1 MAKKTTEVAVA
12 EETKQTMPTLAG
24 ANPLNSMMAVAEE
37 LSKSDIIPKE
47 FQRKPAN
54 CLIAVQLANRLKADP
69 FMVMQNTDV
78 IYGKPALRSTFIIAC
93 INGSGKLLGN
103 LKFELDEKETK
114 CRAWGIEKETGAKL
128 FGPKIT
134 MEMANAEG
142 WTTKNGSKWKTMP
155 GVMLRY
161 RAASFFG
168 RLQCPEILNGIY
180 STEEV
185 EEMGASVSGEDVIDV
200 FADDAAAGAL
210 TESKA
215 QSANVTEDVAENT
228 ITQTPEDMEITPE
241 MEEAANAYFEEHENE
256 VDE

>member
-1 MAKKTTEVAVA
+1 MTKKQELTKV
-12 EETKQTMPTLAG
+12 EEKQTMPTLNN
-24 ANPLNSMMAVAEE
+24 NPINSMMAVAEK
-37 LSKSDIIPKE
+37 LSESDIIPKE
-47 FQRKPAN
+47 FQKKPAN

-103 LKFELDEKETK
+103 LKFELNEKCTK

-128 FGPKIT
+128 FGPNIT
-134 MEMANAEG
+134 MEMAQAEG
-142 WTTKNGSKWKTMP
+142 WVAKNGSKWKTMP
-155 GVMLRY
+155 EIMLRY

-185 EEMGASVSGEDVIDV
+185 EEMGAVATTQEVVDV
-200 FADDAAAGAL
+200 FADDVTDVVPEP
-210 TESKA
+210 TEPKEP
-215 QSANVTEDVAENT
+215 Q
-228 ITQTPEDMEITPE
+228 QMEITPDMQKMADE
-241 MEEAANAYFEEHENE
+241 YFEEAENE
-256 VDE
+256 VG

>member
-1 MAKKTTEVAVA
+1 MTKKQEVAIKK
-12 EETKQTMPTLAG
+12 ETQTMPTLS
-24 ANPLNSMMAVAEE
+24 NESPLNAMMAVAEK
-37 LSKSDIIPKE
+37 LSESDIIPKE
-47 FQRKPAN
+47 FQKKPAN

-103 LKFELDEKETK
+103 LKFELNEKCTK

-128 FGPKIT
+128 FGPTIT
-134 MEMANAEG
+134 MEMAQAEG
-142 WTTKNGSKWKTMP
+142 WIAKNGSKWKTMP
-155 GVMLRY
+155 EIMLRY

-185 EEMGASVSGEDVIDV
+185 EEMAIVNHPTDVVDV
-200 FADDAAAGAL
+200 FADDDD
-210 TESKA
+210 
-215 QSANVTEDVAENT
+215 VTEVVAENAT
-228 ITQTPEDMEITPE
+228 TEQSGNSGELEITPE
-241 MEEAANAYFEEHENE
+241 MEEMANSYFEEQENE
-256 VDE
+256 NG

>member
-1 MAKKTTEVAVA
+1 MTKKQEVTVK
-12 EETKQTMPTLAG
+12 EETQQAMPTLNTG
-24 ANPLNSMMAVAEE
+24 NPLNAMMAVAEE

-47 FQRKPAN
+47 FQKKPAN

-134 MEMANAEG
+134 MEMAQAEG
-142 WTTKNGSKWKTMP
+142 WVQKNGSKWKTMP

-185 EEMGASVSGEDVIDV
+185 EEMAIVNHPTDVVDV
-200 FADDAAAGAL
+200 FADDDVNDVVP
-210 TESKA
+210 EP
-215 QSANVTEDVAENT
+215 VTAEP
-228 ITQTPEDMEITPE
+228 QQMEITADMQKMADE
-241 MEEAANAYFEEHENE
+241 YFEEAEQ
-256 VDE
+256 DC

>member
-1 MAKKTTEVAVA
+1 MKKQEVTKV
-12 EETKQTMPTLAG
+12 EEKQTMPTLSAN
-24 ANPLNSMMAVAEE
+24 NPLNSMMAIAEE
-37 LSKSDIIPKE
+37 ISKSDIIPKE
-47 FQRKPAN
+47 FQNKPAN

-103 LKFELDEKETK
+103 LKFELNEQETK

-128 FGPKIT
+128 YSPTIT
-134 MEMANAEG
+134 LEMAEKEG
-142 WTTKNGSKWKTMP
+142 WLAKNGSKWKTMP

-180 STEEV
+180 STEEI
-185 EEMGASVSGEDVIDV
+185 EEMSIVNNSDVVDV
-200 FADDAAAGAL
+200 FA
-210 TESKA
+210 E
-215 QSANVTEDVAENT
+215 NEEVTETTE
-228 ITQTPEDMEITPE
+228 QTEPQQMDLINNY
-241 MEEAANAYFEEHENE
+241 EEAENE
-256 VDE
+256 VG

>member
-1 MAKKTTEVAVA
+1 MTKKELATVK
-12 EETKQTMPTLAG
+12 ETQQTMPTITSN
-24 ANPLNSMMAVAEE
+24 NPLNAMMSVAEE

-47 FQRKPAN
+47 FQKKPAN

-78 IYGKPALRSTFIIAC
+78 IYSKPALRSTFIIAC

-103 LKFELDEKETK
+103 LKFELNEKCTK

-128 FGPKIT
+128 YGPTIT
-134 MEMANAEG
+134 MEMAQAEG
-142 WTTKNGSKWKTMP
+142 WVAKNGSKWKTMP
-155 GVMLRY
+155 EIMLRY

-185 EEMGASVSGEDVIDV
+185 EEMAVNIPTQEPVDV
-200 FADDAAAGAL
+200 FADDDVVDV
-210 TESKA
+210 E
-215 QSANVTEDVAENT
+215 NVTTEQSENSG
-228 ITQTPEDMEITPE
+228 ELEITPE
-241 MEEAANAYFEEHENE
+241 MEEKANEYFEEQEG
-256 VDE
+256 

>member
-1 MAKKTTEVAVA
+1 MTKKQEVAIK
-12 EETKQTMPTLAG
+12 EEAQAMPTLNTS
-24 ANPLNSMMAVAEE
+24 NPLNAMMAVAEE

-47 FQRKPAN
+47 FQKKPAN

-134 MEMANAEG
+134 MEMAEKEG
-142 WTTKNGSKWKTMP
+142 WITKNGSKWKTMP

-185 EEMGASVSGEDVIDV
+185 EEMAIVNRPTDVVDV
-200 FADDAAAGAL
+200 FADDDD
-210 TESKA
+210 
-215 QSANVTEDVAENT
+215 VTDVVAEPKQ
-228 ITQTPEDMEITPE
+228 IEVDPEL
-241 MEEAANAYFEEHENE
+241 EAQANEYFEKAEVTNE
-256 VDE
+256 VEQQQLL

>member
-1 MAKKTTEVAVA
+1 MTKKQELTKL
-12 EETKQTMPTLAG
+12 EEKQTMPTLNN
-24 ANPLNSMMAVAEE
+24 NPINSMMAVAEK
-37 LSKSDIIPKE
+37 LSESDIIPKE
-47 FQRKPAN
+47 FQKKPAN

-103 LKFELDEKETK
+103 LKFELNEKCTK

-128 FGPKIT
+128 FGPTIT
-134 MEMANAEG
+134 MEMAQAEG
-142 WTTKNGSKWKTMP
+142 WVAKNGSKWKTMP
-155 GVMLRY
+155 EIMLRY

-185 EEMGASVSGEDVIDV
+185 EEMGAVATTQEVVDV
-200 FADDAAAGAL
+200 FADD
-210 TESKA
+210 
-215 QSANVTEDVAENT
+215 VTDVVPEPATAEP
-228 ITQTPEDMEITPE
+228 QQMEITPD
-241 MEEAANAYFEEHENE
+241 MQKMAEEYFEEAENE
-256 VDE
+256 VG

>member
-1 MAKKTTEVAVA
+1 MTKKQEVTVK
-12 EETKQTMPTLAG
+12 EETQQSMPTVAG
-24 ANPLNSMMAVAEE
+24 NNPLTAMMSVAEE

-47 FQRKPAN
+47 FQKKPAN

-103 LKFELDEKETK
+103 LKFELNEKCTK

-128 FGPKIT
+128 YGPTIT
-134 MEMANAEG
+134 MEMAQAEG
-142 WTTKNGSKWKTMP
+142 WVAKNGSKWKTMP
-155 GVMLRY
+155 EIMLRY

-185 EEMGASVSGEDVIDV
+185 EEMAIVNHPTDVVDV
-200 FADDAAAGAL
+200 FAEDD
-210 TESKA
+210 
-215 QSANVTEDVAENT
+215 VTDVVAENET
-228 ITQTPEDMEITPE
+228 TEQSENSGELEITPE
-241 MEEAANAYFEEHENE
+241 MEEMANSYFEEQENE
-256 VDE
+256 NG

>member
-1 MAKKTTEVAVA
+1 MTQNAITVKTDLQE
-12 EETKQTMPTLAG
+12 QLLPTL
-24 ANPLNSMMAVAEE
+24 NDNFLSNMMVVAEE

-47 FQRKPAN
+47 FQKKPAN
-54 CLIAVQLANRLKADP
+54 CLVAVQLAHRLKADP

-103 LKFELDEKETK
+103 LKFELDTKETK

-128 FGPKIT
+128 VGPLIT
-134 MEMANAEG
+134 MEMAQAEG
-142 WTTKNGSKWKTMP
+142 WVAKNGSKWKTMP
-155 GVMLRY
+155 GIMLRY

-185 EEMGASVSGEDVIDV
+185 EEMTKKNVEAIDVVDV
-200 FADDAAAGAL
+200 FA
-210 TESKA
+210 EP
-215 QSANVTEDVAENT
+215 VAEPKQE
-228 ITQTPEDMEITPE
+228 IEITAE
-241 MEEAANAYFEEHENE
+241 MEAMANEFYNSLPSE
-256 VDE
+256 D

>member
-1 MAKKTTEVAVA
+1 MTKKQEITVK
-12 EETKQTMPTLAG
+12 EEKSQTMPILNTSNTL
-24 ANPLNSMMAVAEE
+24 NQMMVIAEE

-47 FQRKPAN
+47 FQKKPAN

-134 MEMANAEG
+134 MEMAQAEG
-142 WTTKNGSKWKTMP
+142 WTAKNGSKWKTMP

-185 EEMGASVSGEDVIDV
+185 EEMGVNNLQNEVVDV
-200 FADDAAAGAL
+200 FADDD
-210 TESKA
+210 
-215 QSANVTEDVAENT
+215 VTEGISGPTTTE
-228 ITQTPEDMEITPE
+228 TQETEITPE
-241 MEEAANAYFEEHENE
+241 MEEMANQYFEEQDNE
-256 VDE
+256 AEQQQLL

>member
-1 MAKKTTEVAVA
+1 MKKQEVTKV
-12 EETKQTMPTLAG
+12 EEKQTMPTLSAN
-24 ANPLNSMMAVAEE
+24 NPLSAMMAIAEE
-37 LSKSDIIPKE
+37 ISKSDIIPKE
-47 FQRKPAN
+47 FQNKPAN

-103 LKFELDEKETK
+103 LKFELNEQETK

-128 FGPKIT
+128 YSPTIT
-134 MEMANAEG
+134 LEMAEKEG
-142 WTTKNGSKWKTMP
+142 WLAKNGSKWKTMP

-180 STEEV
+180 STEEI
-185 EEMGASVSGEDVIDV
+185 EEMSIVNNSDVVDV
-200 FADDAAAGAL
+200 FAENEEVNEP
-210 TESKA
+210 TE
-215 QSANVTEDVAENT
+215 QTEP
-228 ITQTPEDMEITPE
+228 QQMEITPDMQKMADE
-241 MEEAANAYFEEHENE
+241 YFEEAEQE
-256 VDE
+256 C

>member
-1 MAKKTTEVAVA
+1 MTKKELTTVQ
-12 EETKQTMPTLAG
+12 ETQQTMPTITSN
-24 ANPLNSMMAVAEE
+24 NPLNAMMSVAEE

-47 FQRKPAN
+47 FQKKPAN

-103 LKFELDEKETK
+103 LKFELNEKCTK

-128 FGPKIT
+128 YGPTIT
-134 MEMANAEG
+134 MEMAQAEG
-142 WTTKNGSKWKTMP
+142 WVAKNGSKWKTMP
-155 GVMLRY
+155 EIMLRY

-185 EEMGASVSGEDVIDV
+185 EEMNVNIPTQEVVDV
-200 FADDAAAGAL
+200 FADDDVTDAESVT
-210 TESKA
+210 TE
-215 QSANVTEDVAENT
+215 QSENSG
-228 ITQTPEDMEITPE
+228 ELEVTPE
-241 MEEAANAYFEEHENE
+241 MEEMANQYFEEQENE
-256 VDE
+256 TNE

>member
-1 MAKKTTEVAVA
+1 MTTTAITTTENQALPTVQNTQLNNALAVA
-12 EETKQTMPTLAG
+12 T
-24 ANPLNSMMAVAEE
+24 E

-47 FQRKPAN
+47 FQKKPAN
-54 CLIAVQLANRLKADP
+54 CLIAIQLANRLKADP

-103 LKFELDEKETK
+103 LKFELNEKETK
-114 CRAWGIEKETGAKL
+114 CRAWGIEKETGARL
-128 FGPKIT
+128 YGPTVT
-134 MEMANAEG
+134 MEMAQAEG

-180 STEEV
+180 STEEI
-185 EEMGASVSGEDVIDV
+185 EEMQTPISQEATDV
-200 FADDAAAGAL
+200 FAEPKVL
-210 TESKA
+210 TENKK
-215 QSANVTEDVAENT
+215 EDFKVQQDLYNGD
-228 ITQTPEDMEITPE
+228 IDPELIEQ
-241 MEEAANAYFEEHENE
+241 ANAYFEAE
-256 VDE
+256 DET

>member
-1 MAKKTTEVAVA
+1 MTKKQELTTK
-12 EETKQTMPTLAG
+12 EEEKQTMPTLSSS
-24 ANPLNSMMAVAEE
+24 PINSMMAVAEK
-37 LSKSDIIPKE
+37 LSESDIIPKE
-47 FQRKPAN
+47 FQKKPAN

-103 LKFELDEKETK
+103 LKFELNEKCTK

-128 FGPKIT
+128 YGPTIT
-134 MEMANAEG
+134 MEMAQAEG
-142 WTTKNGSKWKTMP
+142 WVAKNGSKWKTMP
-155 GVMLRY
+155 EIMLRY

-185 EEMGASVSGEDVIDV
+185 EEMNAIPTTQDVVDV
-200 FADDAAAGAL
+200 FADD
-210 TESKA
+210 
-215 QSANVTEDVAENT
+215 VTDV
-228 ITQTPEDMEITPE
+228 TPEPTEPQQMEITADMQKMADE
-241 MEEAANAYFEEHENE
+241 YFEEAENE
-256 VDE
+256 VG

>member
-1 MAKKTTEVAVA
+1 MAKKELTVQ
-12 EETKQTMPTLAG
+12 EEQQAMPTLANS
-24 ANPLNSMMAVAEE
+24 NPLNAMMAVAEE

-47 FQRKPAN
+47 FQKKPAN

-103 LKFELDEKETK
+103 LKFELNEKCTK
-114 CRAWGIEKETGAKL
+114 CRAWGIEKETGSKL
-128 FGPKIT
+128 YGPTIT
-134 MEMANAEG
+134 MEMAQAEG
-142 WTTKNGSKWKTMP
+142 WIAKNGSKWKTMP
-155 GVMLRY
+155 EIMLRY

-185 EEMGASVSGEDVIDV
+185 EEMGASVSPTDVIDV
-200 FADDAAAGAL
+200 FAEGVN
-210 TESKA
+210 EE
-215 QSANVTEDVAENT
+215 V
-228 ITQTPEDMEITPE
+228 ITPEKEVNNGEELEITPE
-241 MEEAANAYFEEHENE
+241 MEAAANAYFEQE
-256 VDE
+256 VNNDEAEQQQLL

>member
-1 MAKKTTEVAVA
+1 MSKKKEVVKV
-12 EETKQTMPTLAG
+12 EEKTQAMPTVAG
-24 ANPLNSMMAVAEE
+24 NNPLTAMMSVAEE

-47 FQRKPAN
+47 FQMKPAN

-103 LKFELDEKETK
+103 LKFELNEKCTK

-128 FGPKIT
+128 YGPTIT
-134 MEMANAEG
+134 MEMAQAEG
-142 WTTKNGSKWKTMP
+142 WVAKNGSKWKTMP
-155 GVMLRY
+155 EIMLRY

-185 EEMGASVSGEDVIDV
+185 EEMGVNIPTQEVVDV
-200 FADDAAAGAL
+200 FADNDI
-210 TESKA
+210 T
-215 QSANVTEDVAENT
+215 DVAAENET
-228 ITQTPEDMEITPE
+228 TEQSGNSGEMEVTPE
-241 MEEAANAYFEEHENE
+241 MEEEANAYFEQQELLHTEG
-256 VDE
+256 

>member
-1 MAKKTTEVAVA
+1 M
-12 EETKQTMPTLAG
+12 EEKQTMPTLNN
-24 ANPLNSMMAVAEE
+24 NPINSMMAVAEK
-37 LSKSDIIPKE
+37 LSESDIIPKE
-47 FQRKPAN
+47 FQKKPAN

-103 LKFELDEKETK
+103 LKFELNEKCTK

-128 FGPKIT
+128 FGPTIT
-134 MEMANAEG
+134 MEMAQAEG
-142 WTTKNGSKWKTMP
+142 WVAKNGSKWKTMP
-155 GVMLRY
+155 EIMLRY

-185 EEMGASVSGEDVIDV
+185 EEMGAVATTQEVVDV
-200 FADDAAAGAL
+200 FADDVTDATPEPAAA
-210 TESKA
+210 EP
-215 QSANVTEDVAENT
+215 Q
-228 ITQTPEDMEITPE
+228 QMEITADMQKMADE
-241 MEEAANAYFEEHENE
+241 YFEEAENE
-256 VDE
+256 VG

>member
-1 MAKKTTEVAVA
+1 MTKKQELTTK
-12 EETKQTMPTLAG
+12 EEIQTMPTL
-24 ANPLNSMMAVAEE
+24 NTNNQLNAMMAVAEE

-47 FQRKPAN
+47 FQKKPAN

-114 CRAWGIEKETGAKL
+114 CRAWGIEKETGARL
-128 FGPKIT
+128 YGPKIT
-134 MEMANAEG
+134 MEMAQAEG
-142 WTTKNGSKWKTMP
+142 WIAKNGSKWKTMP

-185 EEMGASVSGEDVIDV
+185 EEMAIVNNSTDVVDV
-200 FADDAAAGAL
+200 FAEDNDVTDVTVEPIP
-210 TESKA
+210 TE
-215 QSANVTEDVAENT
+215 
-228 ITQTPEDMEITPE
+228 TQEMEITPE
-241 MEEAANAYFEEHENE
+241 MEAAANAYFEEQENASNE
-256 VDE
+256 Q

>member
-1 MAKKTTEVAVA
+1 MKKMTKKEVAKV
-12 EETKQTMPTLAG
+12 EEKTQAMPTVTG
-24 ANPLNSMMAVAEE
+24 NNPLTAMMSVAEE

-47 FQRKPAN
+47 FQKKPAN

-103 LKFELDEKETK
+103 LKFELNEKCTK

-128 FGPKIT
+128 YGPTIT
-134 MEMANAEG
+134 MEMAQAEG
-142 WTTKNGSKWKTMP
+142 WVAKNGSKWKTMP
-155 GVMLRY
+155 EIMLRY

-185 EEMGASVSGEDVIDV
+185 EEMAVSIPTQEIVDV
-200 FADDAAAGAL
+200 FADDDVTDVDPENAT
-210 TESKA
+210 TEKTGNSG
-215 QSANVTEDVAENT
+215 E
-228 ITQTPEDMEITPE
+228 MEITPE
-241 MEEAANAYFEEHENE
+241 MEEKANSYFEEQENE
-256 VDE
+256 NG

>member
-1 MAKKTTEVAVA
+1 MSKKELTTV
-12 EETKQTMPTLAG
+12 EEKTQAMPTVAG
-24 ANPLNSMMAVAEE
+24 NNPLTAMMSVAEE

-47 FQRKPAN
+47 FQKKPAN

-103 LKFELDEKETK
+103 LKFELNEKCTK

-128 FGPKIT
+128 YGPTIT
-134 MEMANAEG
+134 MEMAQAEG
-142 WTTKNGSKWKTMP
+142 WIAKNGSKWKTMP
-155 GVMLRY
+155 EIMLRY

-185 EEMGASVSGEDVIDV
+185 EEMSVNIPTQEVVDV
-200 FADDAAAGAL
+200 FADDD
-210 TESKA
+210 
-215 QSANVTEDVAENT
+215 VTDVVAENET
-228 ITQTPEDMEITPE
+228 TEQSENSGELEITPE
-241 MEEAANAYFEEHENE
+241 MEEMANSYFEDVENE
-256 VDE
+256 A

>member
-1 MAKKTTEVAVA
+1 MTTTAITTTENQALPTVQNTQLNNALAVA
-12 EETKQTMPTLAG
+12 T
-24 ANPLNSMMAVAEE
+24 E

-47 FQRKPAN
+47 FQKKPAN
-54 CLIAVQLANRLKADP
+54 CLIAIQLANRLKADP

-103 LKFELDEKETK
+103 LKFELNEKETK
-114 CRAWGIEKETGAKL
+114 CRAWGIEKETGARL
-128 FGPKIT
+128 YGPTVT
-134 MEMANAEG
+134 MEMAQAEG

-180 STEEV
+180 STEEI
-185 EEMGASVSGEDVIDV
+185 EEMQTPISQEATDV
-200 FADDAAAGAL
+200 FAEPKVL
-210 TESKA
+210 TESKK
-215 QSANVTEDVAENT
+215 EDFKVQQDLYNGD
-228 ITQTPEDMEITPE
+228 IDPELIEQ
-241 MEEAANAYFEEHENE
+241 ANAYFEAEDETNE
-256 VDE
+256 

>member
-1 MAKKTTEVAVA
+1 MTKKELTKT
-12 EETKQTMPTLAG
+12 EETQTLPTVNNNAGLAT
-24 ANPLNSMMAVAEE
+24 ALKVAEE

-47 FQRKPAN
+47 FQKKPAN

-103 LKFELDEKETK
+103 LKFELNEKCTK

-128 FGPKIT
+128 YGPTIT
-134 MEMANAEG
+134 MEMAQAEG
-142 WTTKNGSKWKTMP
+142 WVAKNGSKWKTMP
-155 GVMLRY
+155 EIMLRY

-185 EEMGASVSGEDVIDV
+185 EEMGVNIPTQAVVDV
-200 FADDAAAGAL
+200 FADDD
-210 TESKA
+210 
-215 QSANVTEDVAENT
+215 VTDVVAENET
-228 ITQTPEDMEITPE
+228 TEQSGNSEEMEITPE
-241 MEEAANAYFEEHENE
+241 MEEMANSYFEDVENE
-256 VDE
+256 AE

>member
-1 MAKKTTEVAVA
+1 MTKKEIAVK
-12 EETKQTMPTLAG
+12 EEQTQALPTLSS
-24 ANPLNSMMAVAEE
+24 NTPLNSMLAVAEE

-47 FQRKPAN
+47 FQKKPAN

-103 LKFELDEKETK
+103 LKFELNEKCTK

-128 FGPKIT
+128 YGPTIT
-134 MEMANAEG
+134 MEMADKEG
-142 WTTKNGSKWKTMP
+142 WIAKNGSKWRTMP
-155 GVMLRY
+155 EIMLRY

-180 STEEV
+180 SSDEM
-185 EEMGASVSGEDVIDV
+185 EEMQGVNAVSEVVDV
-200 FADDAAAGAL
+200 FGDDDA
-210 TESKA
+210 
-215 QSANVTEDVAENT
+215 VDAEVVK
-228 ITQTPEDMEITPE
+228 EEMEITPE
-241 MEEAANAYFEEHENE
+241 MEEAANAYFEEQENE
-256 VDE
+256 AEQQQLL